1 MTKVS
6 MDELLAA
13 ARNGDRRA
21 LGRLLTVVEEID
33 SAKLTDQAKDS
44 KTKVI
49 GITGSPGVG
58 KSSLTSSLISTIRA
72 ENQTVA
78 VLAVDPSSPIT
89 GGALLGDRIRM
100 QHHALDSGVFIRS
113 MATRGHLGGLAKAAP
128 AVIAALKLV
137 GFDYLLIET
146 VGVGQ
151 SEVEVATNSDA
162 TVVVIAPG
170 MGDSIQAA
178 KAGVFEIADIFV
190 VNKSDRDGADASVR
204 DLRQMLEMSFDKQNT
219 PIIKTVATTG
229 LGVKELLDKAN
240 EL

>member
-1 MTKVS
+1 
-6 MDELLAA
+6 
-13 ARNGDRRA
+13 
-21 LGRLLTVVEEID
+21 
-33 SAKLTDQAKDS
+33 
-44 KTKVI
+44 
-49 GITGSPGVG
+49 
-58 KSSLTSSLISTIRA
+58 
-72 ENQTVA
+72 
-78 VLAVDPSSPIT
+78 
-89 GGALLGDRIRM
+89 M

-151 SEVEVATNSDA
+151 SEVEVATNSDV

>member
-1 MTKVS
+1 
-6 MDELLAA
+6 
-13 ARNGDRRA
+13 
-21 LGRLLTVVEEID
+21 
-33 SAKLTDQAKDS
+33 
-44 KTKVI
+44 
-49 GITGSPGVG
+49 
-58 KSSLTSSLISTIRA
+58 
-72 ENQTVA
+72 
-78 VLAVDPSSPIT
+78 
-89 GGALLGDRIRM
+89 
-100 QHHALDSGVFIRS
+100 
-113 MATRGHLGGLAKAAP
+113 
-128 AVIAALKLV
+128 VIAALKLV

-151 SEVEVATNSDA
+151 SEVEVAANSDV

>member
-1 MTKVS
+1 
-6 MDELLAA
+6 
-13 ARNGDRRA
+13 
-21 LGRLLTVVEEID
+21 
-33 SAKLTDQAKDS
+33 
-44 KTKVI
+44 
-49 GITGSPGVG
+49 
-58 KSSLTSSLISTIRA
+58 
-72 ENQTVA
+72 
-78 VLAVDPSSPIT
+78 
-89 GGALLGDRIRM
+89 
-100 QHHALDSGVFIRS
+100 

-151 SEVEVATNSDA
+151 SEVEVATNSDV

>member
-1 MTKVS
+1 
-6 MDELLAA
+6 
-13 ARNGDRRA
+13 
-21 LGRLLTVVEEID
+21 
-33 SAKLTDQAKDS
+33 
-44 KTKVI
+44 
-49 GITGSPGVG
+49 
-58 KSSLTSSLISTIRA
+58 
-72 ENQTVA
+72 
-78 VLAVDPSSPIT
+78 
-89 GGALLGDRIRM
+89 M

-151 SEVEVATNSDA
+151 SEVEVAANSDV